1 MSLDINIS
9 VDARQVKEARKEIDF
24 LNKGLR
30 EMEDTEVSPGKDG
43 LQETSEL
50 VRRISED
57 IRRMKG
63 LTVTGERQGGLL
75 KKEQFQEAA
84 TLSKRIGQNMADYT
98 KEINKARNELTK
110 LLVEKAK
117 LERVSPTNPAQWV
130 AAQER
135 IEGMQDREK
144 ELRTHYERMKRND
157 PRVRDLRR
165 RGGEYTETIGGFGVA
180 SGDNAGLISIKKGLA
195 YAAAIFGGISAL
207 GLIRESWEKYKG
219 QSVAESGLVVR
230 GFGYQRR
237 HSEWGY
243 TPQEE
248 AEAAMGL
255 LRTTG
260 AKDMGTLGHLERFS
274 RLSSMDIGTATG
286 FIGGLYNVT
295 GIDAQKQRQAIDAL
309 LVMGKQAKDGRS
321 EQLLG
326 LINANLQIASRAQGG
341 RELSSVQTSSV
352 MAQTAALYNAPGTMG
367 FSSNM
372 FQTMQNALMPGG
384 DPASEMMKWEII
396 GGFEGGPITASRA
409 LELERRR
416 NAGLN
421 DPQNLRRALAA
432 AKRFSSTRDGQIFF
446 MMRLLSAFG
455 QQGGVDQA
463 TAIIDNGDR
472 LLGARMPGTETIG
485 TTIADL
491 DTLYKGTEGYGVGQR
506 SAGRELVKLDA
517 GSGIESLMGPIE
529 SGVLTAA
536 DKTLDLV
543 GLKKRGEDQ
552 YDPLIRDAA
561 KKYGISPAW
570 LKAVIKAESG
580 FDRYAPSPK
589 GALGLMQL
597 MPRTGRQYG
606 LKTTDDFFD
615 PAKNINAGARY
626 LSDLYRQY
634 GGDIYQSTVSYNA
647 GSYERGLKLFQA
659 HKTSGGKK
667 GTRESIDYANKVL
680 GFMSGYKPAE
690 EKAVREAEMGERFMR
705 QVDILREGKEKNGL
719 WGERLV
725 MSKVDQIIEL
735 LAQIVQNSGGNI
747 SAGAS
752 GSLRPLPVGP

>member
-1 MSLDINIS
+1 MSLGINIS

-117 LERVSPTNPAQWV
+117 LERVSPTNPAQWS

-157 PRVRDLRR
+157 PRVRDLAR
-165 RGGEYTETIGGFGVA
+165 RGGDYTETIGGYGTA
-180 SGDNAGLISIKKGLA
+180 PEAEGGGMGGAGA
-195 YAAAIFGGISAL
+195 AL
-207 GLIRESWEKYKG
+207 GFLKRTAGWAAVIMGGNSLLDVARKSWSEYHKLAEK
-219 QSVAESGLVVR
+219 ESGLMLRGVR
-230 GFGYQRR
+230 FNR
-237 HSEWGY
+237 ELNPWGY
-243 TPQEE
+243 MQGES
-248 AEAAMGL
+248 ADAAL
-255 LRTTG
+255 ALRRTTG
-260 AKDMGTLGHLERFS
+260 ASDTETLLRFQRFS
-274 RLSSMDIGTATG
+274 RLSNMDPIAAIGMGGTFYHTTG
-286 FIGGLYNVT
+286 A
-295 GIDAQKQRQAIDAL
+295 DPSKQRQAIDAL

-341 RELSSVQTSSV
+341 RELSSTQASNV

-384 DPASEMMKWEII
+384 NSVSEIMKWEVI

-409 LELERRR
+409 LELEHRR

-421 DPQNLRRALAA
+421 DPKNLRRALSA
-432 AKRFSSTRDGQIFF
+432 AKRFSSTRDGQILY
-446 MMRLLSAFG
+446 MMSLLNAFG

-472 LLGARMPGTETIG
+472 LLRAKMPGQAEISKGIKEQTMMYRETPGFDI
-485 TTIADL
+485 
-491 DTLYKGTEGYGVGQR
+491 GQR
-506 SAGRELVKLDA
+506 YAKDDFVTIRF
-517 GSGIESLMGPIE
+517 
-529 SGVLTAA
+529 
-536 DKTLDLV
+536 
-543 GLKKRGEDQ
+543 GEDVDPAAKEAQEKKWQLKGLLSHGGYLQKSQ

-561 KKYGISPAW
+561 KKHGINPLW
-570 LKAVIKAESG
+570 LKSIIQAESSYN
-580 FDRYAPSPK
+580 RYAISSK
-589 GALGLMQL
+589 GARGLGQF
-597 MPRTGRQYG
+597 MPRTGAAYG
-606 LKTTDDFFD
+606 LKSDADFYD
-615 PAKNINAGARY
+615 PAKSIDASAHY
-626 LSDLYRQY
+626 LSDLRRQF
-634 GGDIYQSTVSYNA
+634 GGDLSMATLAYNA
-647 GSYERGLKLFQA
+647 GPGSVQKGRLPEETQAYRERVMRNFEA
-659 HKTSGGKK
+659 AERSPDWRHMASTSS
-667 GTRESIDYANKVL
+667 TQDAERRSL
-680 GFMSGYKPAE
+680 PAE
-690 EKAVREAEMGERFMR
+690 
-705 QVDILREGKEKNGL
+705 LRRSHE
-719 WGERLV
+719 
-725 MSKVDQIIEL
+725 
-735 LAQIVQNSGGNI
+735 
-747 SAGAS
+747 
-752 GSLRPLPVGP
+752 